1 MKQLW
6 HSLNMGLL
14 CPIYLFYGEE
24 RLLLAE
30 AVEKVCQIAA
40 PQGDEWSRQ
49 SFDGERTDPEEIVDA
64 ANDSAFFG
72 GKRVIIVKDIPWL
85 NKKSSEEQEQSL
97 QILLRY
103 IATPNPDSVLILI
116 AGNSVDK
123 RRKLV
128 SAIAKSGR
136 VVEFPLQK
144 AGERIKWLGD
154 YLKNMGKTAE
164 RGALEYISMHCGG
177 GLQQL
182 RLEVDKLLLYAAG
195 QEKITLTMAEETV
208 SRSALAGAFDLSD
221 AVAARKPADACRIYR
236 QMLRQGQ
243 AEQVI
248 LATLANHY
256 RNILAVQDLLNQ
268 GESVSE
274 AAKILSLH
282 PYVAEK
288 CAAAAKRYTQKQ
300 LLKALDLL
308 LAADIGQ
315 KTGQTNL
322 RDALETAVIRC
333 CY

>member
-14 CPIYLFYGEE
+14 CPVYLFYGQE

-30 AVEKVCQIAA
+30 AVDKVCQIAL
-40 PQGDEWSRQ
+40 PQKDEWSRQ
-49 SFDGERTDPEEIVDA
+49 SFDGEQTGPEEIVDA
-64 ANDSAFFG
+64 ANDVAFFG
-72 GKRVIIVKDIPWL
+72 GKRVIIVKGVPWL
-85 NKKSSEEQEQSL
+85 GKKGGEGQEAAL
-97 QILLRY
+97 QVLLRY
-103 IATPNPDSVLILI
+103 IADPNPASILILI
-116 AGNSVDK
+116 AGDTVDK

-128 SAIAKSGR
+128 TAIAKSGR

-144 AGERIKWLGD
+144 AGERVKWLGD
-154 YLKNMGKTAE
+154 YCKRQGKTAE
-164 RGALEYISMHCGG
+164 RAALEYVSLHCAG

-182 RLEVDKLLLYAAG
+182 QLEGQKLLLYAAD
-195 QEKITLTMAEETV
+195 QPKITLAMAEETV

-221 AVAARKPADACRIYR
+221 AVAARQPAAARRIYR
-236 QMLRQGQ
+236 QMLQQGQ

-256 RNILAVQDLLNQ
+256 RNILAVQDLLHQ
-268 GESVSE
+268 GKTVPD
-274 AAKILSLH
+274 AAGILSIH
-282 PYVAEK
+282 PFVAEK
-288 CAAAAKRYTQKQ
+288 CAAAAKRYSQKQ

-322 RDALETAVIRC
+322 RETLETALIRC